1 MALPSRHARVA
12 LLAPLLVGTAC
23 AGSSTA
29 TCSNCDA
36 GPADAPIERAAE
48 RAASEAA
55 VLPETSGEASP
66 PADVVDT
73 RPIATRDTASGEPRD
88 PTPTLDGGYLF
99 EDDFNVGEITAW
111 QTRDVRNGVAF
122 VGNWTIILGDAGSV
136 ISQGEL
142 DEEAWHVAFTV
153 DDFGQD
159 QIVEAWLRV
168 VDFAASSPSTMAGIF
183 GRYDPGTDSGYF
195 FALRGDGSLTLRR
208 RDHSTSSSWGG
219 GVPSNIEPGTWCAL
233 RLEIIG
239 NTLTAFLNGVQVYV
253 VSDEDPLTSG
263 HIGLGTFGASLEV
276 DRVFAAGP

>member
-1 MALPSRHARVA
+1 MALSCGQARAV
-12 LLAPLLVGTAC
+12 LLAPLFVAAAC

-29 TCSNCDA
+29 TCTNCDA
-36 GPADAPIERAAE
+36 GTADTPIEQARDLAP
-48 RAASEAA
+48 SEAA
-55 VLPETSGEASP
+55 ALPETSGEAAT
-66 PADVVDT
+66 PADVIDT
-73 RPIATRDTASGEPRD
+73 RPIATRDTASGEVRD
-88 PTPTLDGGYLF
+88 PIPTLDGGYLF
-99 EDDFNVGEITAW
+99 QDDFNVGEITAW
-111 QTRDVRNGVAF
+111 QMRDVRSGVAF

-142 DEEAWHVAFTV
+142 DEEAWHIAFSV

-183 GRYDPGTDSGYF
+183 GRYDPGMDSGYF

-219 GVPSNIEPGTWCAL
+219 GVPSSLQPGTWCSL

-239 NTLTAFLNGVQVYV
+239 NTLTAFLNGAQVYV
-253 VSDEDPLTSG
+253 VSDENPLTSG
-263 HIGLGTFGASLEV
+263 HVGFGTFGASLEV
-276 DRVFAAGP
+276 DRVFVTAP